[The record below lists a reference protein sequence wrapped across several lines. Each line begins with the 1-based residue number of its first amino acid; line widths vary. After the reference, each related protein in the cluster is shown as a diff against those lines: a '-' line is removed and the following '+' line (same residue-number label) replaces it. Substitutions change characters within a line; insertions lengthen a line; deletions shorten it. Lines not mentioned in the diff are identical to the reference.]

1 MAAYIRIF
9 GRKIML
15 WQVGVIAL
23 LAVMA
28 IVSLLPLYWMIV
40 TAFSK
45 PELVLEFPPKIVPMP
60 PTMENF
66 IAVAKLKNLMR
77 WLLNTAIISV
87 SVTAGGVFLASMAGY
102 SLAKKKFPGN
112 RIILWIYIGSMM
124 IPMQVTLVP
133 LYILVQKMKM
143 IDTYWALILP
153 FLGTPWAV
161 FMVKQFMA
169 SLPSELIESARID
182 GCSEWGIFGKII
194 FPLAI
199 QGLTVLIVITFVT
212 QWNSFLWV
220 LIATNSVEMRN
231 IQAGLSYFQE
241 LYPMRYSDIM
251 AASTLAAI
259 PMFIV
264 FFSFQKYFLKGI
276 TVGALKG

>member
-1 MAAYIRIF
+1 
-9 GRKIML
+9 ML
-15 WQVGVIAL
+15 WQVGVIVL
-23 LAVMA
+23 LTVMA
-28 IVSLLPLYWMIV
+28 VVSLLPLYWMIV

-45 PELVLEFPPKIVPMP
+45 PALVLQFPPKILPMP
-60 PTMENF
+60 PTIENF
-66 IAVAKLKNLMR
+66 VEITKLKNLLR
-77 WLLNTAIISV
+77 WLANTAIISV
-87 SVTAGGVFLASMAGY
+87 SVTGGGVFLASMAGY

-112 RIILWIYIGSMM
+112 RVILWIYIGSMM

-182 GCSEWGIFGKII
+182 GCSEWGIYAKII

-259 PMFIV
+259 PMFVV
-264 FFSFQKYFLKGI
+264 FFSFQRYFLKGI

>member
-1 MAAYIRIF
+1 MAAYIRVF
-9 GRKIML
+9 RRKIML

-23 LAVMA
+23 LTVMA
-28 IVSLLPLYWMIV
+28 VVSLLPLYWMIV
-40 TAFSK
+40 TALSK
-45 PELVLEFPPKIVPMP
+45 PALVLQFPPKILPMP

-66 IAVAKLKNLMR
+66 VEIMKLRNLLR
-77 WLLNTAIISV
+77 WLANTAIISV
-87 SVTAGGVFLASMAGY
+87 SVTGGGVFLASMAGY

-112 RIILWIYIGSMM
+112 RVILWIYIGSMM

-133 LYILVQKMKM
+133 LYILVQRMKM
-143 IDTYWALILP
+143 VDTYWALILP

-182 GCSEWGIFGKII
+182 GCGEWGIYAKII

-259 PMFIV
+259 PMVIV
-264 FFSFQKYFLKGI
+264 FFSFQRYFLKGI

>member
-1 MAAYIRIF
+1 MAAFIRIF
-9 GRKIML
+9 NRKIML
-15 WQVGVIAL
+15 WQVGVIL
-23 LAVMA
+23 FLTILAA
-28 IVSLLPLYWMIV
+28 VSLLPLYWMIV

-45 PELVLEFPPKIVPMP
+45 PALVLKFPPKIVPMP

-66 IAVAKLKNLMR
+66 IEIMKLKNLLR
-77 WLLNTAIISV
+77 WLANTAIISV
-87 SVTAGGVFLASMAGY
+87 SVTGVGVFLASMAGY
-102 SLAKKKFPGN
+102 SLAKKRFPGN
-112 RIILWIYIGSMM
+112 RVILWIYIGSMM

-133 LYILVQKMKM
+133 LYILVQKLKM
-143 IDTYWALILP
+143 VDTYWALILP

-182 GCSEWGIFGKII
+182 GCGEWGIYAKII

-251 AASTLAAI
+251 AASALAAI

>member
-1 MAAYIRIF
+1 MAVYIRIF

-23 LAVMA
+23 LTVMA
-28 IVSLLPLYWMIV
+28 VVSLLPLYWMIV

-45 PELVLEFPPKIVPMP
+45 PELVFEFPPKIVPMP
-60 PTMENF
+60 PTVENF
-66 IAVAKLKNLMR
+66 IEITKLKNLLR

-182 GCSEWGIFGKII
+182 GCSEWGIYAKII

-264 FFSFQKYFLKGI
+264 FFSFQRYFLKGI